1 MEKKSNYNGG
11 SKQMKLYQMTVI
23 GFICLNISTF
33 VSIAVGNIFL
43 GILTLC
49 FFIKVY
55 QKQIKFNYVYKGYFI
70 AIGLFIT
77 TMLISAIFSDD
88 ILYGL
93 KRWADMWI
101 WRFMP
106 FVVVLFLLDN
116 YIDAKKVML
125 TGFAGITV
133 TSVYAVYQ
141 GLAGM
146 SRANGFY
153 GHPMTLGGWLCIFL
167 PLLLIEFFEKKLLKQ
182 YHWLAGL
189 AFCIC
194 SAGLVFNATRGA
206 WLAVGIVC
214 GLLLIYYMLKSKRN
228 MVIGALF
235 IILISV
241 LLVNNTKFMHRLDT
255 IDDFNKYQSNTERI
269 LIWKSAWNM
278 FKDYPILGVGLG
290 QYTENYQ
297 KKYISPQ
304 AKEPNLTHAHNNFI
318 QMLAENGIVGFGGF
332 IIMFGY
338 IILKNFIDWLK
349 TKNVYA
355 LMITFSTICL
365 LLQGFTEYNVGNSA
379 VIKMCFLILGV
390 CVVLTK
396 LSNKKLNT

>member
-1 MEKKSNYNGG
+1 MRLKHINTILIFLFLIS
-11 SKQMKLYQMTVI
+11 S
-23 GFICLNISTF
+23 FI
-33 VSIAVGNIFL
+33 SIASGNIFL
-43 GILTLC
+43 GILVLC
-49 FFIKVY
+49 FFIKA
-55 QKQIKFNYVYKGYFI
+55 YKKKANIDSECKKYFI
-70 AIGLFIT
+70 AIGLFT
-77 TMLISAIFSDD
+77 LTMLLSALFSGD
-88 ILYGL
+88 IMYGL
-93 KRWADMWI
+93 NRWADMWI

-106 FVVVLFLLDN
+106 FIVVIFLLNN
-116 YIDAKKVML
+116 YVDAKKVMI
-125 TGFAGITV
+125 TAFIGITV

-141 GLAGM
+141 GLSGM

-379 VIKMCFLILGV
+379 VIKMYFLILGV

>member
-1 MEKKSNYNGG
+1 MNNINKICRIMKVKMFQFLVLIMSG
-11 SKQMKLYQMTVI
+11 S
-23 GFICLNISTF
+23 FI
-33 VSIAVGNIFL
+33 SIAAGNIFL

-49 FFIKVY
+49 FFIKLY
-55 QKQIKFNYVYKGYFI
+55 KKQVKFDLYYKSYFI
-70 AIGLFIT
+70 GIGVFVIS
-77 TMLISAIFSDD
+77 MLISALFSGD
-88 ILYGL
+88 IVYGL

-106 FVVVLFLLDN
+106 FVVVIFLLNN
-116 YIDAKKVML
+116 YIDGKKVML
-125 TGFAGITV
+125 AGFAGITV

-141 GLAGM
+141 GLSGM

-167 PLLLIEFFEKKLLKQ
+167 PLLLIEFFERKLLGK
-182 YHWLAGL
+182 YYWLAGL

-206 WLAVGIVC
+206 WLAVAIVC
-214 GLLLIYYMLKSKRN
+214 AALLIYYMFKSKRN
-228 MVIGALF
+228 LAVGIIFIALV
-235 IILISV
+235 ST
-241 LLVNNTKFMHRLDT
+241 LLVNNSKFMHRLDT

-269 LIWKSAWNM
+269 LIWQSAWKM

-304 AKEPNLTHAHNNFI
+304 AKEPKLGHAHNNFM
-318 QMLAENGIVGFGGF
+318 QMLAENGIVGFAGF
-332 IIMFGY
+332 VTMFGY
-338 IILKNFIDWLK
+338 IIFKNLLAWFK
-349 TKNVYA
+349 VKNVYA
-355 LMITFSTICL
+355 LMIVSATVCL

-379 VIKMCFLILGV
+379 VIKMYWLVLGLL
-390 CVVLTK
+390 VVLSE
-396 LSNKKLNT
+396 LYKKETNI

>member
-1 MEKKSNYNGG
+1 MRLKEINTILIFLILLSI
-11 SKQMKLYQMTVI
+11 SS
-23 GFICLNISTF
+23 FI
-33 VSIAVGNIFL
+33 SIAVSNIFL

-49 FFIKVY
+49 FFIKTY
-55 QKQIKFNYVYKGYFI
+55 QKKAKIDLDCKRYFI
-70 AIGLFIT
+70 AISLFAIA
-77 TMLISAIFSDD
+77 MLLSALFSGD
-88 ILYGL
+88 IVYGL

-106 FVVVLFLLDN
+106 FVVVIFLLDN

-141 GLAGM
+141 GLSGM

-153 GHPMTLGGWLCIFL
+153 GHPMTLGGWFCIFL
-167 PLLLIEFFEKKLLKQ
+167 PLLLIEFFERKLLGK
-182 YHWLAGL
+182 YYWLAGL

-206 WLAVGIVC
+206 WLAVTIVC
-214 GLLLIYYMLKSKRN
+214 TVLLLYYMFKSKRN
-228 MVIGALF
+228 LAVSIIF
-235 IILISV
+235 IALISTV
-241 LLVNNTKFMHRLDT
+241 LVNNPKFMHRLDT
-255 IDDFNKYQSNTERI
+255 IDDFDKYQSNTERI
-269 LIWKSAWNM
+269 LMWQSAWNM
-278 FKDYPILGVGLG
+278 FKDHPILGVGLG
-290 QYTENYQ
+290 QYKENYQ
-297 KKYISPQ
+297 QKYISPE
-304 AKEPNLTHAHNNFI
+304 AKEPQLSHAHNNFL
-318 QMLAENGIVGFGGF
+318 QMLAENGIVGFVGF
-332 IIMFGY
+332 AIMFGY
-338 IILKNFIDWLK
+338 IVFKNLIDWLK

-379 VIKMCFLILGV
+379 VIKMYFLILGV

>member
-1 MEKKSNYNGG
+1 
-11 SKQMKLYQMTVI
+11 MKLYQMTVI

-43 GILTLC
+43 AILTLC
-49 FFIKVY
+49 FFIKIY
-55 QKQIKFNYVYKGYFI
+55 KKQVKFNYAYKGYFI
-70 AIGLFIT
+70 AVGLFIAI
-77 TMLISAIFSDD
+77 MLLSALFSGD
-88 ILYGL
+88 IVYGI

-106 FVVVLFLLDN
+106 FVVVLFLLNN

-125 TGFAGITV
+125 TAFAGITV

-206 WLAVGIVC
+206 WLAVAIVC

-241 LLVNNTKFMHRLDT
+241 VLVNNTKFMHRLDT
-255 IDDFNKYQSNTERI
+255 IDDFDKYQSNTERI
-269 LIWKSAWNM
+269 LIWQSAWNM
-278 FKDYPILGVGLG
+278 FKDHPILGVGLG
-290 QYTENYQ
+290 QYAESYQ
-297 KKYISPQ
+297 KEYISPQ
-304 AKEPNLTHAHNNFI
+304 AKEPNLEHAHNNFM
-318 QMLAENGIVGFGGF
+318 QMLAENGIVGFTGF

-349 TKNVYA
+349 TKNIYA
-355 LMITFSTICL
+355 LMIISSTICL
-365 LLQGFTEYNVGNSA
+365 FLQGFTEYNVGNSA
-379 VIKMCFLILGV
+379 VIKMYWFTFGLL
-390 CVVLTK
+390 VVLENISIKNALYSGVTPCR
-396 LSNKKLNT
+396 

>member
-1 MEKKSNYNGG
+1 MRLKHINTILIFLFLIS
-11 SKQMKLYQMTVI
+11 S
-23 GFICLNISTF
+23 FI
-33 VSIAVGNIFL
+33 SIASGNIFL
-43 GILTLC
+43 GILVLC
-49 FFIKVY
+49 FFIKA
-55 QKQIKFNYVYKGYFI
+55 YKKKANIDSECKKYFI
-70 AIGLFIT
+70 AIGLFT
-77 TMLISAIFSDD
+77 LTMLLSALFSGD
-88 ILYGL
+88 IMYGL
-93 KRWADMWI
+93 NRWADMWI

-106 FVVVLFLLDN
+106 FVVVLFLLNN

-125 TGFAGITV
+125 TAFAGITV

-206 WLAVGIVC
+206 WLAVAIVC

-228 MVIGALF
+228 VVIGALF

-241 LLVNNTKFMHRLDT
+241 VLVNNTKFMHRLDT
-255 IDDFNKYQSNTERI
+255 IDDFDKYQSNTERI
-269 LIWKSAWNM
+269 LIWQSAWNM
-278 FKDYPILGVGLG
+278 FKDHPILGVGLG

-304 AKEPNLTHAHNNFI
+304 AKEPNLGHAHNNFM
-318 QMLAENGIVGFGGF
+318 QMLAENGIVGFAGF
-332 IIMFGY
+332 IAMFGY
-338 IILKNFIDWLK
+338 IILKNSIEWIK

-355 LMITFSTICL
+355 LMIIASTVCL
-365 LLQGFTEYNVGNSA
+365 ILQGFTEYNVGNSA
-379 VIKMCFLILGV
+379 VIKMYWLILGLLV
-390 CVVLTK
+390 ILDK
-396 LSNKKLNT
+396 LSGIKCNN

>member
-1 MEKKSNYNGG
+1 MRLKEINTILIFLILLSI
-11 SKQMKLYQMTVI
+11 SS
-23 GFICLNISTF
+23 FI
-33 VSIAVGNIFL
+33 SIAVSNIFL

-49 FFIKVY
+49 FFIKTY
-55 QKQIKFNYVYKGYFI
+55 QKKAKIDLDCKRYFI
-70 AIGLFIT
+70 AISLFAIA
-77 TMLISAIFSDD
+77 MLLSALFSGD
-88 ILYGL
+88 IVYGL

-106 FVVVLFLLDN
+106 FVVVIFLLDN

-141 GLAGM
+141 GLSGM

-214 GLLLIYYMLKSKRN
+214 TVLLLYYMFKSKRN
-228 MVIGALF
+228 LAVSIIF
-235 IILISV
+235 IALISTV
-241 LLVNNTKFMHRLDT
+241 LVNNPKFMHRLDT
-255 IDDFNKYQSNTERI
+255 IDDFDKYQSNTERI
-269 LIWKSAWNM
+269 LMWQSAWNM
-278 FKDYPILGVGLG
+278 FKDHPILGVGLG
-290 QYTENYQ
+290 QYKENYQ
-297 KKYISPQ
+297 QKYISPE
-304 AKEPNLTHAHNNFI
+304 AKEPQLSHAHNNFL
-318 QMLAENGIVGFGGF
+318 QMLAENGIVGFVGF
-332 IIMFGY
+332 AIMFGY
-338 IILKNFIDWLK
+338 IVFKNLIDWFR
-349 TKNVYA
+349 TRNAYA
-355 LMITFSTICL
+355 LMIVSATVCL

-379 VIKMCFLILGV
+379 VIKMYWLVLGLL
-390 CVVLTK
+390 VVLSEFYRKET
-396 LSNKKLNT
+396 NN

>member
-1 MEKKSNYNGG
+1 MRLKHINTILIFLFLIS
-11 SKQMKLYQMTVI
+11 S
-23 GFICLNISTF
+23 FI
-33 VSIAVGNIFL
+33 SIASGNIFL
-43 GILTLC
+43 GILVLC
-49 FFIKVY
+49 FFIKA
-55 QKQIKFNYVYKGYFI
+55 YKKKANIDSECKKYFI
-70 AIGLFIT
+70 AIGLFT
-77 TMLISAIFSDD
+77 LTMLLSALFSGD
-88 ILYGL
+88 IMYGL
-93 KRWADMWI
+93 NRWADMWI

-106 FVVVLFLLDN
+106 FVVVLFLLNN

-125 TGFAGITV
+125 TAFAGITV

-206 WLAVGIVC
+206 WLAVAIVC

-228 MVIGALF
+228 VVIGALF

-241 LLVNNTKFMHRLDT
+241 VLVNNTKFMHRLDT
-255 IDDFNKYQSNTERI
+255 IDDFDKYQSNTERI
-269 LIWKSAWNM
+269 LIWQSAWNM
-278 FKDYPILGVGLG
+278 FKDHPILGVGLG

-349 TKNVYA
+349 TKNVCA

-379 VIKMCFLILGV
+379 VIKMYFLILGV